1 MWFVHSICAAMISR
15 YEQSRIKAMGPIEK
29 DNYISRNHIGTRR
42 RLAYPL
48 VHYFVSDVF
57 PAIASVTSFSSTNW
71 FYSMSQWFLA
81 QKKGCMLPA
90 GGHSGEGRKN
100 IDSKLKDMSVAN
112 GILFIDIRLD
122 ISIDNSLKSST
133 LLQSL
138 LLFCA
143 LSFWRIPSAWIK
155 GLSSYLYHIVSYN
168 FEHNLKCCCK

>member
-1 MWFVHSICAAMISR
+1 
-15 YEQSRIKAMGPIEK
+15 
-29 DNYISRNHIGTRR
+29 
-42 RLAYPL
+42 
-48 VHYFVSDVF
+48 
-57 PAIASVTSFSSTNW
+57 
-71 FYSMSQWFLA
+71 
-81 QKKGCMLPA
+81 MLPA

-143 LSFWRIPSAWIK
+143 LSF
-155 GLSSYLYHIVSYN
+155 
-168 FEHNLKCCCK
+168 